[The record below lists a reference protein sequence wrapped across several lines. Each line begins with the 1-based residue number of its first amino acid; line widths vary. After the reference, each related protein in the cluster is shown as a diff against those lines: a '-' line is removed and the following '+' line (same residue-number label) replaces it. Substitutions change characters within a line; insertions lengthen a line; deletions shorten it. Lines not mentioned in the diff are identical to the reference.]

1 MSGRAPSTAL
11 RSAHSSTTRAA
22 PSTPSSQN
30 ATSWRGEYRITSQ
43 RSSGI
48 AGQRL
53 GIQRTSYGSG
63 ASSPPGQ
70 NGHTASGRF
79 GRVWRE
85 ETTKVVA
92 PLRGSTLTVRSAP
105 RSAGRRAR

>member
-11 RSAHSSTTRAA
+11 RSAHSSTTRAR
-22 PSTPSSQN
+22 PSTPSSQKV
-30 ATSWRGEYRITSQ
+30 ASWRGVYRITSQ

-53 GIQRTSYGSG
+53 GNQRTSYGSG
-63 ASSPPGQ
+63 ASIPPGQ

-79 GRVWRE
+79 GRAWRE
-85 ETTKVVA
+85 DDDEA
-92 PLRGSTLTVRSAP
+92 SSP
-105 RSAGRRAR
+105 R